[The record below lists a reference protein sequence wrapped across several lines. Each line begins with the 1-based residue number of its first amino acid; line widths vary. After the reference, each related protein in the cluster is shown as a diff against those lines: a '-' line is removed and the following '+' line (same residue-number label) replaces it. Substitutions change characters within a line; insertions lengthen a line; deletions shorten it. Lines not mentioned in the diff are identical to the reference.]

1 MYHIIYHSGGKIN
14 GILGILLIRPAVSF
28 PTFAFVHPAP
38 QGREFANQIGIIY
51 FRSLPYIQKHTA
63 NFVQPFQNRMKDGF
77 SIDFPS
83 QLM

>member
-38 QGREFANQIGIIY
+38 QGREFANQIENIY
-51 FRSLPYIQKHTA
+51 FCRLPPIPKYPT
-63 NFVQPFQNRMKDGF
+63 NFVQPFQNLTKDGF

-83 QLM
+83 QLL